1 MKEFNL
7 LMSSIEQGNYKP
19 FYLLSGT
26 EPYFIDQFE
35 AKITELLTD
44 EASRSFDYSL
54 FYGKEADANEI
65 VETAKRFPLLS
76 SYHLVVI
83 REAQHLDKSTDV
95 IADYLTHPQE
105 QTIVVFCYKY
115 KTFDKRKK
123 LYKAAKKAGAILET
137 KTLYDNQMGQWLV
150 QKIQLAKFKIDSEA
164 LQLLTEALGN
174 DLSKIEKEISK
185 LKIFLDEGTQI
196 TPEIIEKHI
205 GFSKDYNNFELY
217 KAVGKRDFH
226 QCCKIAKYMSE
237 NPKNHPLV
245 LTLSGFYNFFRRV
258 LLYHGLGDKSKAP
271 QLLGVNPY
279 FVGDYERA
287 SKKFSLKQ
295 ASKAISITLEADL
308 KSKGVGVKSNESYD
322 ILQDLLIKVFAL

>member
-137 KTLYDNQMGQWLV
+137 KTLYDNQVGQWLV

>member
-137 KTLYDNQMGQWLV
+137 KTLFDNQMGQWLV

>member
-295 ASKAISITLEADL
+295 VSKAISITLEADL

>member
-237 NPKNHPLV
+237 NPRNHPLV